1 MQFDKIRN
9 SLFSISLLASPA
21 VFAED
26 DPLIFL
32 DVFGGYSWSQDQTV
46 EIDTTLL
53 GSAGSFD
60 LEDLDVHNGPSFG
73 GRVGMWLKTHPSI
86 GLAVDVTRFD
96 TDIDNQVSTAS
107 NIVSATPLVGVTTG
121 TTDIRITNVL
131 VSFDLILRHR
141 GERFTP
147 YIMGGPGIMITNLD
161 DGRLLSGAVQDH
173 DDSGFGYK
181 VGGGISYKISDTMHL
196 FTEYRY
202 IHSSTEYELIN
213 SVDLPLAAQTP
224 PVISRVN
231 ANLDLDVD
239 AHIVVGGL
247 SIRF

>member
-1 MQFDKIRN
+1 MY
-9 SLFSISLLASPA
+9 AA
-21 VFAED
+21 D

-32 DVFGGYSWSQDQTV
+32 DVFGGYSWSQDQTAEV
-46 EIDTTLL
+46 DTTIL
-53 GSAGSFD
+53 GAPGSFEF
-60 LEDLDVHNGPSFG
+60 EDLDVHNGPAYG

-96 TDIDNQVSTAS
+96 TDIDNQVTTPT
-107 NIVSATPLVGVTTG
+107 NIVSAVPLVGITG
-121 TTDIRITNVL
+121 GSTDLRITNVL
-131 VSFDLILRHR
+131 VSFDLILRHQ

-147 YIMGGPGIMITNLD
+147 YVMGGPGIMITNLD
-161 DGRLLSGAVQDH
+161 AGRLLSNGIQDH
-173 DDSGFGYK
+173 DDSGFGFK
-181 VGGGISYKISDTMHL
+181 VGGGISYKVSDTMHL

-213 SVDLPLAAQTP
+213 SVDLALLPA
-224 PVISRVN
+224 ISRVN